1 MGSMVRTEHPTTKQ
15 TITDKAGRINNALFG
30 EFCVLCGGF
39 ISTHKKSGTIA
50 AFVASQSQ
58 NYFSL

>member
-1 MGSMVRTEHPTTKQ
+1 MFLATENTEPTE
-15 TITDKAGRINNALFG
+15 NNALFG

-39 ISTHKKSGTIA
+39 ISTHKKSGMIA